1 MNIARLRKR
10 LERLEHVLKAPIGAT
25 QPSEPTCEHTED
37 HLADEFRL
45 MRLRMSEDSD
55 LTPEERAELERLN
68 AMYPEDPNPL
78 TWEDIDRI
86 NEEESRKERQA
97 QKRRMK

>member
-10 LERLEHVLKAPIGAT
+10 LERLEHVLKAPIGVTT

-37 HLADEFRL
+37 QGFRL
-45 MRLRMSEDSD
+45 MMLRMSEDSD

-68 AMYPEDPNPL
+68 AMYPEEPNPL
-78 TWEDIDRI
+78 TWEEMMQIMEDECR
-86 NEEESRKERQA
+86 EERQA
-97 QKRRMK
+97 QKRRR

>member
-10 LERLEHVLKAPIGAT
+10 LERLEHVLKAPIGVTT

-37 HLADEFRL
+37 QGFRL
-45 MRLRMSEDSD
+45 MMLRMSEDSD

-68 AMYPEDPNPL
+68 AMYPEEPNPL
-78 TWEDIDRI
+78 TWEEMMEIMED
-86 NEEESRKERQA
+86 EYHQECQA
-97 QKRRMK
+97 QKKRRR

>member
-10 LERLEHVLKAPIGAT
+10 LERLERVLKAPIGT
-25 QPSEPTCEHTED
+25 TILPSEPTCEHTED
-37 HLADEFRL
+37 KWFRL
-45 MRLRMSEDSD
+45 MMLRMSEDCD

-68 AMYPEDPNPL
+68 AMYPEDLNPL

-97 QKRRMK
+97 QKRWM

>member
-37 HLADEFRL
+37 HLADQFRL

-55 LTPEERAELERLN
+55 LTPEEKAELERLD
-68 AMYPEDPNPL
+68 AMYPEEPNPL
-78 TWEDIDRI
+78 TWEEMVQIM
-86 NEEESRKERQA
+86 EHEYHKECQA
-97 QKRRMK
+97 QKKRRR

>member
-10 LERLEHVLKAPIGAT
+10 LERLEHVLKAPIGVTT

-37 HLADEFRL
+37 QGFRL
-45 MRLRMSEDSD
+45 MMLRMSEDSD

-68 AMYPEDPNPL
+68 AMYPEDLNPL

-97 QKRRMK
+97 QKRWMR